1 MGNALQKYEIAAAFD
16 NETVLTRLILKAF
29 IETLAMKSQPP
40 TSLAQNA
47 LLQNQQAMTTE
58 VKSQLL
64 TQGQQFTPN

>member
-1 MGNALQKYEIAAAFD
+1 MYAFKTDHNLTLFLDEIAAAFD

-47 LLQNQQAMTTE
+47 LLQNQQAISTE
-58 VKSQLL
+58 VKSQ
-64 TQGQQFTPN
+64 